1 MKKSTDEKEPAF
13 KVVDKRRFDDEGQ
26 ERPEA
31 FVPESPKSE
40 APKPPEVKTP
50 QANEQQTHERPVDF
64 SMFVQTLAHQAMMG
78 LGIVPWPDSKIIK
91 QDLNLARET
100 IDLLDILKNKTAGN
114 LDKDE
119 EALLTGLLYQL
130 RVAFVEISQEPQG
143 GKSDPGSI
151 IT

>member
-1 MKKSTDEKEPAF
+1 MKKPTDEKEPTF

-26 ERPEA
+26 ERSVLEEPPMA
-31 FVPESPKSE
+31 KSAE
-40 APKPPEVKTP
+40 ENATKPDEK
-50 QANEQQTHERPVDF
+50 EQTHERGAVNF

-100 IDLLDILKNKTAGN
+100 IDLLDILKTKTAGN

-119 EALLTGLLYQL
+119 EALLSGLLYQL
-130 RVAFVEISQEPQG
+130 RVAFVEISQEP
-143 GKSDPGSI
+143 KSGSNGPGSI
-151 IT
+151 II

>member
-1 MKKSTDEKEPAF
+1 MKKPTDDKEPAF

-26 ERPEA
+26 ERPAAKEPPA
-31 FVPESPKSE
+31 PKASEEE
-40 APKPPEVKTP
+40 APKPQKGEEEV
-50 QANEQQTHERPVDF
+50 HERSAVNF

-91 QDLNLARET
+91 QDLIMARET
-100 IDLLDILKNKTAGN
+100 IDLLDILKTKTVGN
-114 LDKDE
+114 LNKDE

-130 RVAFVEISQEPQG
+130 RVAFVEISQEPHSG
-143 GKSDPGSI
+143 DSGPGSI